1 MVNGPEQWPLLP
13 RQSSPDVSSMP
24 PMPQPVRPQE
34 PGYSPDDPLRIS
46 ATWSSESRRGRWLLP
61 PYVTAVPSMSN
72 ILLDFRD
79 AVLRSDTIHLSVEG
93 MAGSLRLVVPEGW
106 GIDTQRLGKSLGSIH
121 NRIGPLAL
129 PGHPLVIVTGTVGLG
144 SFLARRERFYERWG
158 RSPQQGPREILR

>member
-1 MVNGPEQWPLLP
+1 
-13 RQSSPDVSSMP
+13 
-24 PMPQPVRPQE
+24 
-34 PGYSPDDPLRIS
+34 
-46 ATWSSESRRGRWLLP
+46 
-61 PYVTAVPSMSN
+61 MSN

-79 AVLRSDTIHLSVEG
+79 AVLRSNTIHLSVEG

-121 NRIGPLAL
+121 NRIGPLAI

-144 SFLARRERFYERWG
+144 SFLARRERFYQRWG